1 MAELLA
7 FHKKR
12 RTVVKSSLTK
22 LSTKLTELEANPH
35 DPTLLESAKN
45 LAS

>member
-1 MAELLA
+1 MAEQLA

-12 RTVVKSSLTK
+12 TVVRSSLTK

-35 DPTLLESAKN
+35 DPAL
-45 LAS
+45 